1 MERGLSARQIDYRV
15 TRGDWE
21 PMCRGVYRHRAVPVS
36 WHARLLAACLAT
48 GGVASHKSAAALWDI
63 DGFRSP
69 APEIVVP
76 TGRSARGLDLWV
88 HHTTQW
94 DRVDRTDRNGVPCTG
109 LVRTMVDLGAVV
121 SIRRLELAAESA
133 MRSDQISW
141 PDLRAGLILH
151 ARQGRDGCGR
161 LRALLESRHGSTELP
176 RSEWSRLVANLV
188 ADAGLPRP
196 QLEYGVSDPSGAV
209 IAEVDL
215 AWVNERVVLE
225 LDSIRWHLNRRS
237 FERDR
242 ARRNQMRVLGW
253 SVLEVTWAQTIGS
266 RRAFLDLIR
275 RALKI

>member
-1 MERGLSARQIDYRV
+1 M
-15 TRGDWE
+15 
-21 PMCRGVYRHRAVPVS
+21 
-36 WHARLLAACLAT
+36 
-48 GGVASHKSAAALWDI
+48 
-63 DGFRSP
+63 
-69 APEIVVP
+69 
-76 TGRSARGLDLWV
+76 
-88 HHTTQW
+88 
-94 DRVDRTDRNGVPCTG
+94 
-109 LVRTMVDLGAVV
+109 
-121 SIRRLELAAESA
+121 
-133 MRSDQISW
+133 
-141 PDLRAGLILH
+141 
-151 ARQGRDGCGR
+151 
-161 LRALLESRHGSTELP
+161 
-176 RSEWSRLVANLV
+176 ANLV